1 MEDELSEAWE
11 RSSVSNSVDQ
21 WFCRLWLRCASVNP
35 SQQWVRSGGV
45 WLFRLHY
52 IYLVKRALNCS
63 TQVWKDATLAGIN
76 GQHSSDWANIT
87 RVHLHKKL
95 IWNTSKSRDANGP
108 RRQNLISELNFLSR
122 RPFHDKKSLMKWYC
136 WAVSPVFLLNSG
148 IWKQDQHKFGRNS
161 QKLGNELQIG
171 CLQMQCFSWYSASK
185 SRPRKPQW
193 QQTCFVSLL
202 LDFLLSNTQVCVFSI
217 SCSSWK
223 TRLGSFKLCETISA
237 PIEEEE
243 KSKEQQRRDF

>member
-1 MEDELSEAWE
+1 MKDELSEAWE

-76 GQHSSDWANIT
+76 EQHSSDWADIT
-87 RVHLHKKL
+87 RVHLHKKW

-122 RPFHDKKSLMKWYC
+122 RKRKKSLKNSRGETSNRFNGHCKIALTQFYVDSSKPAPLGHILQRHVC
-136 WAVSPVFLLNSG
+136 FYTYIKQTVDILSLPRNIYFSP
-148 IWKQDQHKFGRNS
+148 
-161 QKLGNELQIG
+161 
-171 CLQMQCFSWYSASK
+171 
-185 SRPRKPQW
+185 
-193 QQTCFVSLL
+193 LL
-202 LDFLLSNTQVCVFSI
+202 LCYTNSI
-217 SCSSWK
+217 PLIVISSAW
-223 TRLGSFKLCETISA
+223 
-237 PIEEEE
+237 
-243 KSKEQQRRDF
+243 RR